1 MVRKYVNN
9 VTMSKLVSTLV
20 SHSTQADPRCD
31 RSSTMCPSMDVG
43 HEVCGVLTR
52 SWRLATPRNTLEN
65 DDFTDLRILGGR
77 ARMGE
82 RVPHATTNQLTAGR
96 NFPAGF
102 TFSPYE
108 TGQKNLGAIN
118 GVGRFGGAGGRSG
131 PWHIVWEPFEH
142 AGPVHH
148 SDARRASSGRS
159 RQARCR
165 ASN

>member
-9 VTMSKLVSTLV
+9 VTMSKLSTLV

-65 DDFTDLRILGGR
+65 DDFTDLRVLGGQ

-82 RVPHATTNQLTAGR
+82 RVPHATTNQPTAGR
-96 NFPAGF
+96 NFLLDLLSRHTNWPEELGRPARRLCLWCLWWRF
-102 TFSPYE
+102 LWIFRKSP
-108 TGQKNLGAIN
+108 LGAMPKQRAASGSHPSPLVQ
-118 GVGRFGGAGGRSG
+118 GVRAMT
-131 PWHIVWEPFEH
+131 
-142 AGPVHH
+142 PV
-148 SDARRASSGRS
+148 
-159 RQARCR
+159 
-165 ASN
+165 